1 MKIPPTS
8 SSTVL
13 ILLVVLCV
21 DYLLATL
28 LASDPKEVWNW
39 FFILMIV
46 PLVFAIKAAIIR
58 FFLWKF
64 YLKKISVNYYLNLF
78 QKQKWPRWGFCSD
91 AEDYL
96 TDVIEDSNENI
107 DVRITASR
115 IYGEIR
121 SNADNQRLVSYL
133 LMNSAI
139 KKAAQLHD
147 KTIYKQNG
155 DIYG

>member
-1 MKIPPTS
+1 MKFSSNS

-13 ILLVVLCV
+13 ILLVVLGV
-21 DYLLATL
+21 DFLLATQ
-28 LASDPKEVWNW
+28 LASDSNEVWTW
-39 FFILMIV
+39 FLILMIV
-46 PLVFAIKAAIIR
+46 PLVFAIKAAVIR
-58 FFLWKF
+58 LVMWKF
-64 YLKKISVNYYLNLF
+64 YLKKISVDYYLNLF

-107 DVRITASR
+107 DIRITASK

-121 SNADNQRLVSYL
+121 SNAENQRLVSYL

-147 KTIYKQNG
+147 KSIYNPNRG
-155 DIYG
+155 CES

>member
-1 MKIPPTS
+1 MKFSSNS

-13 ILLVVLCV
+13 ILLVVLGV
-21 DYLLATL
+21 DYLLATQ
-28 LASDPKEVWNW
+28 LASDSNEVWTW
-39 FFILMIV
+39 FLILMIV
-46 PLVFAIKAAIIR
+46 PLVFAIKAAVIR
-58 FFLWKF
+58 LVMWKF
-64 YLKKISVNYYLNLF
+64 YLKKISVDYYLNLF

-107 DVRITASR
+107 DVRITASK

-121 SNADNQRLVSYL
+121 SNAENQRLVSYL

-155 DIYG
+155 NVYG

>member
-1 MKIPPTS
+1 MKFSSNS

-13 ILLVVLCV
+13 ILLVVLGV
-21 DYLLATL
+21 DFLLATQ
-28 LASDPKEVWNW
+28 LASDSNEVWTW
-39 FFILMIV
+39 FLILMIV
-46 PLVFAIKAAIIR
+46 PLVFAIKAAVIR
-58 FFLWKF
+58 LVMWKF
-64 YLKKISVNYYLNLF
+64 YLKKISVDYYLNLF

-107 DVRITASR
+107 DVRITASK

-121 SNADNQRLVSYL
+121 SNAENQRLVSYL

-155 DIYG
+155 NVYG